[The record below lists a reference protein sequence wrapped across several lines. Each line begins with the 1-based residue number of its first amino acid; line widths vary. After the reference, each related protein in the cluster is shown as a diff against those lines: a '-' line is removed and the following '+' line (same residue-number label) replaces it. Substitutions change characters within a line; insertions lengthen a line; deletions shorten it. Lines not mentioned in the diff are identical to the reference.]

1 MKAPEKTTQPE
12 LSIRTYPRLSRFL
25 LVKSFTGHL
34 PRDQRTRILLCLLCL
49 TIFLLVGR
57 LFFLQVVKGAHY
69 SKISEENRIRPLI
82 LPASRGDVTDRNG
95 KVIATNRPSYTV
107 SLIPFEI
114 SQVFPERRSSEP
126 GVTSASLTEKLASCL
141 ELDVVSLE
149 EKIRSNWFRGY
160 QPIRLKKDVDFNTV
174 CMIEEQNEDLPG
186 VIYQVEPARR
196 YLEAGWVGHVLGYV
210 NELTKEELSEG
221 GSRKGFRPGGVIGR
235 KGMEKSYDELLRG
248 EDGVTLLEVTA
259 RGKILG
265 PLKERK
271 PDLPVKGS
279 DIRLTIDLDLQAAA
293 EAALKEHKSAA
304 VVALDP
310 RNGEILALVS
320 KPGLDANLFAGA
332 MSSQEWNDIL
342 KNPLRPLLTR
352 PIQATYPPG
361 STLKLLTAGIAL
373 EEKLAGRNTF
383 LSPCKGSLHFGRR
396 DFGCWRPEGHGRV
409 NLEDAIIH
417 SCDVYFYQLG
427 LKVGLERWSNYARM
441 CGLGRGTRIDVPDE
455 ARGLVPTLD
464 YYRKRHGRVQWIK
477 NLIINLAIGQGEILT
492 TPLQVAVFFGGLAT
506 DGTLYKPYLVKEI
519 VTTEGRLIST
529 QPEVNG
535 SLPFSPATLDVLKRA
550 MIGVVNDP
558 EGTGVLTRM
567 PDVVVAGKTGT
578 AQNPHGEDHA
588 WFAGYA
594 PAANPQIVVVV
605 LIENVGHG
613 GTFAAPVVREIIRA
627 HLKKD
632 TIPTPKDSTFTI
644 STHRSQSEPGEDLPE
659 GL

>member
-1 MKAPEKTTQPE
+1 M
-12 LSIRTYPRLSRFL
+12 SRFL
-25 LVKSFTGHL
+25 LVKSFTGYL
-34 PRDQRTRILLCLLCL
+34 PRDQRTRILLGLLCL
-49 TIFLLVGR
+49 TVFLLVGR
-57 LFFLQVVKGAHY
+57 LFFLQVVRGAHY
-69 SKISEENRIRPLI
+69 SQISEENRIRPLI
-82 LPASRGDVTDRNG
+82 LPASRGEVTDRNG
-95 KVIATNRPSYTV
+95 RVIATNRPSYTV
-107 SLIPFEI
+107 SLIPYEI
-114 SQVFPERRSSEP
+114 SEVFPERRSSEP
-126 GVTSASLTEKLASCL
+126 EGTSASLTEKLASCL
-141 ELDVVSLE
+141 KLDVVSLE

-174 CMIEEQNEDLPG
+174 CIIEEQNEDLPG

-210 NELTKEELSEG
+210 NELTREELSEG
-221 GSRKGFRPGGVIGR
+221 ASRKGFRPGGVIGR

-265 PLKERK
+265 PLAERK
-271 PDLPVKGS
+271 PDLPMKGS
-279 DIRLTIDLDLQAAA
+279 DIKLTIDLDLQAAA
-293 EAALKEHKSAA
+293 ESALTAHKSAA

-310 RNGEILALVS
+310 RNGEILTMLS

-342 KNPLRPLLTR
+342 ENPLRPLLTR

-361 STLKLLTAGIAL
+361 STMKLLTAGIAL
-373 EEKLAGRNTF
+373 EENLAGRNTF
-383 LSPCKGSLHFGRR
+383 LSPCKGSFHFGRR

-417 SCDVYFYQLG
+417 SCDIYFYQLG
-427 LKVGLERWSNYARM
+427 LKVGLERWSNYAQM
-441 CGLGRGTRIDVPDE
+441 CGLGRGTGIDVPDE

-464 YYRKRHGRVQWIK
+464 YYRKRHGRVRWIK

-506 DGTLYKPYLVKEI
+506 EGTLYKPYLVKEI
-519 VTTEGRLIST
+519 LTTEGRLIST
-529 QPEVNG
+529 QPETNG
-535 SLPFSPATLDVLKRA
+535 SLPFSSATLNVLKRA

-558 EGTGVLTRM
+558 KGTGVLAWM

-588 WFAGYA
+588 WFVGFA
-594 PAANPQIVVVV
+594 PASDPQIVVVV
-605 LIENVGHG
+605 LVENAGHG
-613 GTFAAPVVREIIRA
+613 GTFAAPVAREIIGA
-627 HLKKD
+627 HFK
-632 TIPTPKDSTFTI
+632 KDSTPTTKDSLVAI
-644 STHRSQSEPGEDLPE
+644 STHRSQPEPGEDQQD